1 MSPMSPALQEPTKM
15 TEIHKTDNWLI
26 YLLHVQIKKKKSEKT
41 QNAQECDQ
49 REKEIEMAQ
58 TYKKK
63 NHDLCVNTEKK
74 VNENFNEI

>member
-1 MSPMSPALQEPTKM
+1 M
-15 TEIHKTDNWLI
+15 
-26 YLLHVQIKKKKSEKT
+26 LHVQIKKKKSEKT

>member
-1 MSPMSPALQEPTKM
+1 M
-15 TEIHKTDNWLI
+15 
-26 YLLHVQIKKKKSEKT
+26 LHVQIKKKKKSQKKT

-58 TYKKK
+58 MYKKK